1 MFRELF
7 DKGCELASNVIQ
19 TGMSLEGM
27 PGNAHGLGMAAGA
40 LPIQPEMMKPTPA
53 PVMSYKPQP
62 SHRFG

>member
-1 MFRELF
+1 MFGELF

-27 PGNAHGLGMAAGA
+27 PGNARGMDMAAGA
-40 LPIQPEMMKPTPA
+40 LPIQPEMMRPA
-53 PVMSYKPQP
+53 PAPAMSFKPQP